1 MNVHDWALV
10 IFTILGQMAVGSF
23 VILGVVHFFASRK
36 SGIEQADKLS
46 DRALLAIG
54 PVLVLGMIA
63 TFFHLGN
70 PVNAPRAFA
79 NLGSSW
85 LSWEVLLL
93 VVFIVLGGVF
103 AIMQWRKVSTPSI
116 RNVIAIVA
124 AVVGLALV
132 FAMAMVY
139 MLPTVPAW
147 NTPITVISFFTTT
160 FLLGSLAM
168 GAAYAINYAYLRS
181 KGQAAEEQGTLVAM
195 ALRWV
200 ALTAVLMLGVQFI
213 IIPLYVAQLAT
224 GGATA
229 VASAEILLNQNS
241 VLFALRLALVFLG
254 AGVFGLFLYRTAT
267 SADGRNMQVM
277 SSYVYVAFALALVAE
292 VIGRYLFYASFV
304 RIGI

>member
-1 MNVHDWALV
+1 MNMHDWALV
-10 IFTILGQMAVGSF
+10 IFTILAQMAVGSF

-36 SGIEQADKLS
+36 DGVAAADKLS

-54 PVLVLGMIA
+54 PVLVLGAIA

-70 PVNAPRAFA
+70 PVNAPRAIS

-103 AIMQWRKVSTPSI
+103 AIMQWRKISTSSI
-116 RNVIAIVA
+116 RNIIAIVA
-124 AVVGLALV
+124 ALVGLALV
-132 FAMAMVY
+132 FVMAMVY

-181 KGQAAEEQGTLVAM
+181 KGQAADEQSRLLAL

-200 ALTAVLMLGVQFI
+200 ALTAVLMLGVQFV
-213 IIPLYVAQLAT
+213 IIPVYVAQLAT
-224 GGATA
+224 GGTAA

-241 VLFALRLALVFLG
+241 VLFGLRLALVFLG

-267 SADGRNMQVM
+267 SADGRIQIM
-277 SSYVYVAFALALVAE
+277 SSYVYAAFALVLVAE